1 RSIRATTCHHRRP
14 GLLHRVP
21 GGRQCGA
28 VRDLHRCPFGH
39 DVRGNRVG
47 GTSDLPGGATI
58 GAAVALR
65 FTPVSTVDP
74 VGPTDIVVTSTTEG
88 TTCSVTV
95 RVTPEGGTQMP
106 ATTC

>member
-1 RSIRATTCHHRRP
+1 MLRSA
-14 GLLHRVP
+14 RVIA
-21 GGRQCGA
+21 GEEGSMSA
-28 VRDLHRCPFGH
+28 VLIVVPVFALIAAGY
-39 DVRGNRVG
+39 
-47 GTSDLPGGATI
+47 
-58 GAAVALR
+58 AAVALR

-95 RVTPEGGTQMP
+95 RITPEGGTQMP